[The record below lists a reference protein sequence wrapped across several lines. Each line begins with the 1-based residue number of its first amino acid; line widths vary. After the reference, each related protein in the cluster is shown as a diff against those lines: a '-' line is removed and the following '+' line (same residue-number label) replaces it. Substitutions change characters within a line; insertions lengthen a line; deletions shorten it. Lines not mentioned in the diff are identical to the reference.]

1 MSGPLHG
8 WRVAAVCIALLAA
21 ACRNV
26 AAGSAES
33 IPHPDALENTVEYF
47 VAAPEGRGPWP
58 TVVLLHGHQP
68 AGGPGGRA
76 FVKWGVLGALAKR
89 GYLAVAVSQPGYG
102 GSTGPA
108 DFCGLYTQRAV
119 IAVIDVLRT
128 EGRASPDRLVV
139 QGISR
144 GAIVAAL
151 VAAQYEDIT
160 GLVLVSGV
168 YDLERF
174 VAETKSGTPRAD
186 VVRAIRAETDGTPD
200 SLRERSALHVADHIK
215 AETLVLGGAKD
226 DRTDPAGHAK
236 FAEAIERGG
245 GRARAVVYP
254 GHGHSIPVALRNAEV
269 DPFLDA
275 VLKAPVSR
283 AR

>member
-1 MSGPLHG
+1 MHG
-8 WRVAAVCIALLAA
+8 WRVAALCIALFAA
-21 ACRNV
+21 ACRN
-26 AAGSAES
+26 ATADPAES
-33 IPHPDALENTVEYF
+33 IPHPDALENAVEYF
-47 VAAPEGRGPWP
+47 VAAPEGSGPWP
-58 TVVLLHGHQP
+58 TVVLLHGHQR
-68 AGGPGGRA
+68 AGGAGGRV
-76 FVKWGVLGALAKR
+76 FVEWGVLDALAKR

-128 EGRASPDRLVV
+128 ESRASPDRLVL

-151 VAAQYEDIT
+151 VAAQYEDVS

-174 VAETKSGTPRAD
+174 VAETKPGTPRAE
-186 VVRAIRAETDGTPD
+186 VVAAIRAETDGTAE
-200 SLRERSALHVADHIK
+200 SLRERSALHVADRIR
-215 AETLVLGGAKD
+215 AQTLVLGGAKD

-236 FAEAIERGG
+236 FAEAIERSG
-245 GRARAVVYP
+245 GRARAVLYP
-254 GHGHSIPVALRNAEV
+254 GHGHSIPVELRNREV

-275 VLKAPVSR
+275 VLKAPAAR